1 MKQLIRLIS
10 SVWHHPLNS
19 SSIKSRLKAISRML
33 RWQLATRILPE
44 SLHALPFVNGSFLMA
59 KRGAVG
65 VTGNWYSGLDEP
77 SEMGFLLH
85 LLRRDDLFID
95 IGANVGSFTVLACSI
110 DGVRAIAYEPIP
122 ETASK
127 LRRNVLV
134 NDFEEVAE
142 VRMLG
147 VSDTRSTLLF
157 TQNEDSMNHV
167 VGHEETGVSATIEI
181 EVVKLDDELTDL
193 PPGQLLVLKIDVEGH
208 EHSVIAGARNVLS
221 RDATLAVIM
230 ETNGS
235 GLRYGVSDEA
245 LFSDMK
251 SLGFTPCIYNIATR
265 EIFVISRALPT
276 HINTIFIKNMADVHT
291 KLKASAPFLINSM
304 SV

>member
-1 MKQLIRLIS
+1 MKQLIKLIS
-10 SVWHHPLNS
+10 SIWRHPLNS
-19 SSIKSRLKAISRML
+19 SLVYRINALSRMV

-44 SLHALPFVNGSFLMA
+44 SIHALPFVNGTLLMA
-59 KRGAVG
+59 ERGAVG

-77 SEMGFLLH
+77 SEMAFLLH
-85 LLRRDDLFID
+85 LLRRGDLFID

-110 DGVRAIAYEPIP
+110 EGVKAIAYEPIP

-134 NDFEEVAE
+134 NDFEMVAE

-147 VSDTRSTLLF
+147 VSDTPGTLRF
-157 TQNEDSMNHV
+157 TSNEDSMNHV
-167 VGHEETGVSATIEI
+167 VGPDEAGVAASIEI
-181 EVVKLDDELTDL
+181 EVVRLDDELVDL
-193 PPGQLLVLKIDVEGH
+193 PVEQSLVLKIDVEGH
-208 EHSVIAGARNVLS
+208 EHAIIAGARKVLL
-221 RDATLAVIM
+221 RDMTRAVIM

-235 GLRYGVSDEA
+235 SLRYGVSDEA
-245 LFSDMK
+245 LFSAME

-265 EIFVISRALPT
+265 ELSGISIALPNHT
-276 HINTIFIKNMADVHT
+276 NTIFIKNMAHVCPI
-291 KLKASAPFLINSM
+291 LKATAPIAIHSI